1 MIGNRIKL
9 ARLANSLSLQEL
21 ADALEERGYKI
32 TRAALSKF
40 ETGKLVPSPALIRL
54 LAHTLG
60 VGIGFF
66 SWEEWPDFGIQLFR
80 EKEDLQPK
88 QLTELNAFLQIKLEQ
103 TLHINSLLK
112 IAPEPFAFDPTPL
125 PPGSFQPQLDRMV
138 NGLRTRW
145 GNASQPLASVCAML
159 ENNGWCVFELP
170 DIFGTSAVCGRETS
184 SGIPFLAFSHIGT
197 IDDTRCRMLREL
209 SYAYISCGEKEAMY
223 DMAGAFSRAMLLPS
237 ACVQEEFDGVT
248 TAPDQTTLTL
258 LKRKYGIP
266 KIQIRM
272 RLREQGLFY
281 SPMSAPKIIEAI
293 QARKLSESKLEV
305 MSFLELP
312 SRLTMNILRARQLEL
327 LTQEDAD
334 SMLPIQYASG
344 ASYNLLF

>member
-1 MIGNRIKL
+1 MIGNRIRQ

-40 ETGKLVPSPALIRL
+40 ETGKLVPSAAFIRL
-54 LAHTLG
+54 LARTLG

-66 SWEEWPDFGIQLFR
+66 SWQDLPNFGIQLFR

-88 QLTELNAFLQIKLEQ
+88 QQMELSAFLEIKLEQ
-103 TLHINSLLK
+103 TLHVNSLLG
-112 IAPEPFAFDPTPL
+112 IAPEPFAFDPL
-125 PPGSFQPQLDRMV
+125 ALEPGNFQPQIDRLV
-138 NGLRTRW
+138 NDLRAKW
-145 GNASQPLASVCAML
+145 GNASQPLASICALL
-159 ENNGWCVFELP
+159 ENNGWCVFEMP

-184 SGIPFLAFSHIGT
+184 SGIPFLAFSHMGT

-209 SYAYISCGEKEAMY
+209 SYAYISCQKKEAMY

-237 ACVQEEFDGVT
+237 ACVQGEFANAT
-248 TAPDQTTLTL
+248 IAPDQTTLTL

-281 SPMSAPKIIEAI
+281 SPMSTPKIIEAI
-293 QARKLSESKLEV
+293 QARKLSESKLEI

-312 SRLTMNILRARQLEL
+312 SRLTMNILRARQSGL
-327 LTQEDAD
+327 LTAEDAD

-344 ASYNLLF
+344 VSYNLLF